1 MNDHTEI
8 VEEIFFTNNGA
19 IDLLTGAISQSRF
32 DQIVKRDLQ
41 LSYRNQNQLIIIS
54 VRFNLKNYLES
65 NNQMGTEQ
73 LKTEIESEL
82 VKIYFDLQ
90 NIFRQSDCICRIST
104 LGFWIFLTGINKSD
118 GELLLAR
125 TSDLLPNYLDL
136 AISYHNSGESQLDW
150 YAQIDKLHF
159 LS

>member
-54 VRFNLKNYLES
+54 VRFNLKNYLEN

-73 LKTEIESEL
+73 LKTEVESEL

-159 LS
+159 LK

>member
-1 MNDHTEI
+1 MVDQ
-8 VEEIFFTNNGA
+8 IFFANNGE

-32 DQIVKRDLQ
+32 DQIIKRDLQ
-41 LSYRNQNQLIIIS
+41 LSDRNQNQLLVIS
-54 VRFNLKNYLES
+54 LRFNLKNYLV
-65 NNQMGTEQ
+65 NINQMDMDQ
-73 LKTEIESEL
+73 VKTEVENQL

-90 NIFRQSDCICRIST
+90 NIFRQSDCICRVSA

-118 GELLLAR
+118 GELLLTR
-125 TSDLLPNYLDL
+125 TIDLLPKYLDL

-159 LS
+159 LK

>member
-1 MNDHTEI
+1 MNDHTKI

-54 VRFNLKNYLES
+54 VRFNLKNYLEN

-73 LKTEIESEL
+73 LKTEVESEL

-125 TSDLLPNYLDL
+125 TTDLLPNYLDL

>member
-54 VRFNLKNYLES
+54 VRFNLKNYLEN
-65 NNQMGTEQ
+65 NNQTGTEQ
-73 LKTEIESEL
+73 LKTEVECEL

-90 NIFRQSDCICRIST
+90 NIFRQSDCICRVST

-136 AISYHNSGESQLDW
+136 AISYHNSGETQLDW

>member
-73 LKTEIESEL
+73 VKTEVESEL

-125 TSDLLPNYLDL
+125 SSDLLPNYLDL

>member
-54 VRFNLKNYLES
+54 VRFNLKNYLEN
-65 NNQMGTEQ
+65 NNQIGTEQ
-73 LKTEIESEL
+73 LKTEVESEL
-82 VKIYFDLQ
+82 VKIYFHLQ
-90 NIFRQSDCICRIST
+90 NLFRQSDCICRIST

>member
-54 VRFNLKNYLES
+54 VRFNLKNYLEN

-73 LKTEIESEL
+73 LKTEVESEL

-125 TSDLLPNYLDL
+125 TTDLLPNYLDL

>member
-54 VRFNLKNYLES
+54 VRFNLKNYLEN
-65 NNQMGTEQ
+65 NNQIGTEQ
-73 LKTEIESEL
+73 LKTEVESEL

-90 NIFRQSDCICRIST
+90 NIFRQSDCICRVST

>member
-8 VEEIFFTNNGA
+8 TDQIFFANNGE

-32 DQIVKRDLQ
+32 DQIIKRDLQ
-41 LSYRNQNQLIIIS
+41 LSDRNQNQLLVIS
-54 VRFNLKNYLES
+54 LSFNLKNYLV
-65 NNQMGTEQ
+65 NINQMDMDQ
-73 LKTEIESEL
+73 VKTEVESQL

-90 NIFRQSDCICRIST
+90 NIFRQSDCICRVSA

-118 GELLLAR
+118 GDLLLTR
-125 TSDLLPNYLDL
+125 TIDLLPKYLDL

-159 LS
+159 LK

>member
-54 VRFNLKNYLES
+54 VRFNLKNYLEN

-73 LKTEIESEL
+73 LKTEVETEL

>member
-8 VEEIFFTNNGA
+8 EEEIFFTNNGA

-32 DQIVKRDLQ
+32 DQIVKRDLH

-54 VRFNLKNYLES
+54 VRFNLKNYLEN

-73 LKTEIESEL
+73 LKTEVESEL

-104 LGFWIFLTGINKSD
+104 LGFWIFLTGINKPD

>member
-1 MNDHTEI
+1 MNEHAEMAEQI
-8 VEEIFFTNNGA
+8 YFANNGA

-41 LSYRNQNQLIIIS
+41 LSHRNQNQLIIIS
-54 VRFNLKNYLES
+54 IRVNLNNYLAI
-65 NNQMGTEQ
+65 NNQMGAEQ
-73 LKTEIESEL
+73 LKTEVESEL

-90 NIFRQSDCICRIST
+90 NIFRQSDCICRISI
-104 LGFWIFLTGINKSD
+104 LGFWVLLTGMSKPD
-118 GELLLAR
+118 GELLLTR

-159 LS
+159 LK

>member
-1 MNDHTEI
+1 MNDHTKI

-125 TSDLLPNYLDL
+125 TTDLLPNYLDL

>member
-1 MNDHTEI
+1 MNDHTEM
-8 VEEIFFTNNGA
+8 VDQIFFANNGE

-32 DQIVKRDLQ
+32 DQIIKRDLQ
-41 LSYRNQNQLIIIS
+41 LSDRNQNQLLVIS
-54 VRFNLKNYLES
+54 LRFNLKNYLV
-65 NNQMGTEQ
+65 NINQMDMDQ
-73 LKTEIESEL
+73 VKTEVENQL

-90 NIFRQSDCICRIST
+90 NIFRQSDCICRVSA

-118 GELLLAR
+118 GELLLTR
-125 TSDLLPNYLDL
+125 TIDLLPKYLDL

-159 LS
+159 LK

>member
-54 VRFNLKNYLES
+54 VRFNLKNYLEN
-65 NNQMGTEQ
+65 NNQIGTEQ
-73 LKTEIESEL
+73 LKTEVESEL

>member
-1 MNDHTEI
+1 MNEHAEMAEQI
-8 VEEIFFTNNGA
+8 YFANNGA

-41 LSYRNQNQLIIIS
+41 LSHRNQNQLIIIS
-54 VRFNLKNYLES
+54 IRFNLNNYLAI
-65 NNQMGTEQ
+65 NNQMGAEQ
-73 LKTEIESEL
+73 LKTEVESEL

-90 NIFRQSDCICRIST
+90 NIFRQSDCICRISI
-104 LGFWIFLTGINKSD
+104 LGFWVLLTGMSKPD
-118 GELLLAR
+118 GELLLTR

-159 LS
+159 LK

>member
-1 MNDHTEI
+1 MNNHTEI

-65 NNQMGTEQ
+65 NNQIGTEQ
-73 LKTEIESEL
+73 LKTEVESEL

-90 NIFRQSDCICRIST
+90 NIFRQSDCICRVST

>member
-65 NNQMGTEQ
+65 NNQIGTEQ
-73 LKTEIESEL
+73 LKTEVESEL

-90 NIFRQSDCICRIST
+90 NTFRQSDCICRVST
-104 LGFWIFLTGINKSD
+104 MGFWIFLTGINKSD

-136 AISYHNSGESQLDW
+136 AISYHNSGVSQLDW

>member
-73 LKTEIESEL
+73 IKTEVESEL

-136 AISYHNSGESQLDW
+136 AICYHNSGESQLDW

>member
-1 MNDHTEI
+1 MIDHTEI
-8 VEEIFFTNNGA
+8 AEQIFFANNGA

-54 VRFNLKNYLES
+54 VRFNLKNYLEN

-73 LKTEIESEL
+73 LKTEVESEL

-136 AISYHNSGESQLDW
+136 AISYHDSGESQLDW

-159 LS
+159 LK